1 MATAKDIHVAPI
13 SSADARALV
22 RDLHYSGK
30 VANNSQLHFGVFL
43 DGRLEGAMQFG
54 PSLDKRKI
62 QGLVRDT
69 GWNNFL
75 ELNRMAFSDRLPRN
89 SESRAIGVAMRL
101 IRKHYPH
108 IEWVISFA
116 DGTQCGDGTIYRA
129 SGFVLTAIKKNDQI
143 WAAPEGE
150 TFSRVSLTDGKSR
163 QQQQQQ
169 AKNIVHRGTQTKGPA
184 IMHAMSMRGVCSPGQ
199 TEKMQATG
207 GGASMKVY
215 AAAGFKPLDGYQ
227 LRYIYFLNP
236 QARERLTVPILP
248 FSKIEEMGA
257 GMYRG
262 EKFTRG
268 KEQDAG
274 HPSALGGAIPTP
286 TLQIKA
292 SEAGE
297 PGDQPDSGGA
307 TPTRTLQ

>member
-1 MATAKDIHVAPI
+1 MATAKDIRVAPI
-13 SSADARALV
+13 SCADARALV
-22 RDLHYSGK
+22 RRVHYSGK
-30 VANNSQLHFGVFL
+30 VTNNSQLHFGVFL

-69 GWNNFL
+69 GWNDFL

-89 SESRAIGVAMRL
+89 SESRAIGIAMRL

-150 TFSRVSLTDGKSR
+150 TFSRVSLTDGSSK

-169 AKNIVHRGTQTKGPA
+169 AKKIVHRVSQTKGPA
-184 IMHAMSMRGVCSPGQ
+184 IMHAMSGR
-199 TEKMQATG
+199 AG
-207 GGASMKVY
+207 GKAAAAAANSVNGGAASMKGY
-215 AAAGFKPLDGYQ
+215 AAAGFKPLEGYQ

-262 EKFTRG
+262 EKVKRG
-268 KEQDAG
+268 KEQAPEHHSG
-274 HPSALGGAIPTP
+274 LGGATP
-286 TLQIKA
+286 TTTLQA
-292 SEAGE
+292 SEAGDA
-297 PGDQPDSGGA
+297 GDQPDSGGA
-307 TPTRTLQ
+307 TPTRTLQS